1 MEQIVFYILS
11 AIILVFSI
19 LTVSSKKILR
29 AAVYLL
35 FTLIGTAGIYFLFS
49 YDFLAAV
56 QITVYAGGVVVLVIF
71 SILLTSQL
79 NSELDAPSLMKQIVS
94 GLVCF
99 LGAILCISIIA
110 GHEFDTSKVSATGVD
125 TSVQNIGTRMLS
137 YSEGGYV
144 LPFEVI
150 SVLLLAAMIAAIVIS
165 KRAKKSDGGN

>member
-1 MEQIVFYILS
+1 MEQIVFYIL
-11 AIILVFSI
+11 AIVILVFS
-19 LTVSSKKILR
+19 LLAVTSKRILR
-29 AAVYLL
+29 AAVYML
-35 FTLIGTAGIYFLFS
+35 FTLIGTAGIYFLFN

-79 NSELDAPSLMKQIVS
+79 NTDLDSPSMMKQIVT

-99 LGAILCISIIA
+99 MGALLCISIIA
-110 GHEFDTSKVSATGVD
+110 TYEFDYSKLQATGVD
-125 TSVQNIGTRMLS
+125 TSVQNIGTRLLS

-165 KRAKKSDGGN
+165 KRDKKIDGAN